1 MKKLCLG
8 FGMVFFLIASAS
20 RDAGAW
26 LLYNNNLPSPLD
38 AAAQSYLDGAIGRFQ
53 HQPKLARGFANA
65 GVFSSHAA
73 TQRGY
78 QGYDKVAITVG
89 TMAAAQVPATT
100 TDLSYYKKIGE
111 RLQREGDLYAGVA
124 WNAWSLQVGF
134 KVPMTDIYLSGKFG
148 KLKYTYQDYSFD
160 GMHVGCMLNYQI
172 IKQKAPPI
180 KFVRWRGLSIGTGF
194 LYQYNNTIF
203 SYKVTPVS
211 LYGGILSVKPVLGIN
226 ARTKSYVIPLEIS
239 TSIQLLWVLNIHAG
253 CGIDF
258 AWGSSDLRYSAI
270 GMVTAPS
277 PPFVGLF
284 GAYGRQ
290 KGKGSSNYM
299 PKIFCGP
306 GAGFGPVF
314 VDIPFTYYFNGGF
327 NVGITLGV
335 VF

>member
-1 MKKLCLG
+1 MKKLFYVLG
-8 FGMVFFLIASAS
+8 MTALLTASAF

-26 LLYNNNLPSPLD
+26 LLYNNNFPAPLD
-38 AAAQSYLDGAIGRFQ
+38 AAAQSYLDSAIGRFQ
-53 HQPKLARGFANA
+53 HQPKLAKGFANA
-65 GVFSSHAA
+65 SVFSSHAA
-73 TQRGY
+73 TNRGY

-111 RLQREGDLYAGVA
+111 RLQKEGDLYAGVA
-124 WNAWSLQVGF
+124 WNAWSLSVGF
-134 KVPMTDIYLSGKFG
+134 KIPLTDLYLTGKFG
-148 KLKYTYQDYSFD
+148 KLKYTYDDYKID
-160 GMHVGCMLNYQI
+160 GMHAGGMLNYQI
-172 IKQKAPPI
+172 IKQKSPPV
-180 KFVRWRGLSIGTGF
+180 KFVLWRGLSVGTGF
-194 LYQYNNTIF
+194 LYQYNNTAF
-203 SYKVTPVS
+203 NYKVTPVS
-211 LYGGILSVKPVLGIN
+211 LYGGIVSVKPMLGIN

-239 TSIQLLWVLNIHAG
+239 TSIQLLWVLNIHVG
-253 CGIDF
+253 GGIDF

-270 GMVTAPS
+270 GMVTAPV

-290 KGKGSSNYM
+290 KGKGSSTYM

-306 GAGFGPVF
+306 GIGFGPVF
-314 VDIPFTYYFNGGF
+314 VDIPFTYYFMGGF